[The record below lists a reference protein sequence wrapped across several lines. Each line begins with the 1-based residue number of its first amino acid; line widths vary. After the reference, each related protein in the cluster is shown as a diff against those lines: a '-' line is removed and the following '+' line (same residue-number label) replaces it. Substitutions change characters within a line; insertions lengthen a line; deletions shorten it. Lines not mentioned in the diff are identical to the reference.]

1 MNKFLKLIDK
11 AKIAILS
18 SEFLEKNAEALFK
31 EIDKLENMPWTIEN
45 EKQKNITL
53 NKIKNIIGK
62 SEVEYKNLLAVE
74 SEVNAHIKKK
84 SKQNPLPE

>member
-62 SEVEYKNLLAVE
+62 SEVEYKNLLAIE

>member
-1 MNKFLKLIDK
+1 VNKFLKLIDK